1 MKRRIV
7 WTKHIHLWGI
17 TCYFFGVYAKY
28 GHTYIKVPKHKD
40 LDPLPHSIQIVYIGE
55 YSPYTHVTCVV
66 TKVKPTTYPATLVGK
81 MMTWHESQYFFSVVH
96 VCIVFI
102 PRHVQSHKL
111 LVSWWLFIA
120 KMAKSLA
127 KSYMNHEISRCQ
139 QNKQHPNIPEN
150 PNLIG
155 LAMVPLQ
162 TNLKKTNMNTK
173 KKSPYVSIVEVAIHP
188 FSKAT
193 IFHKHSQPTLRSQE
207 KHRWG

>member
-17 TCYFFGVYAKY
+17 TCYFFGGVCQVWTY
-28 GHTYIKVPKHKD
+28 TYIKVPKHKD

-81 MMTWHESQYFFSVVH
+81 MMTWHESQYVFSVVH

-102 PRHVQSHKL
+102 PCHVQSHKL
-111 LVSWWLFIA
+111 LVSWWLLIA

-127 KSYMNHEISRCQ
+127 YMNHEISRCE
-139 QNKQHPNIPEN
+139 QNNIPTSRKI
-150 PNLIG
+150 LI
-155 LAMVPLQ
+155 
-162 TNLKKTNMNTK
+162 
-173 KKSPYVSIVEVAIHP
+173 
-188 FSKAT
+188 
-193 IFHKHSQPTLRSQE
+193 
-207 KHRWG
+207 W